1 MDYIKYGGFTV
12 PMPKLNKKATRGGTR
27 QGSGAKPK
35 YNEPTKTISFRVPVS
50 RIEHVKSLLKTL
62 LDGWA
67 VK

>member
-12 PMPKLNKKATRGGTR
+12 PMPKLTKKETRGGTR